1 MNTSENKAYRRLILE
16 INSAKTQT
24 QLWKADRN
32 VRQFI
37 DKIAKN
43 NPDEAQSIANELYN
57 ISITR
62 HNNLIKWN
70 NERRIF

>member
-1 MNTSENKAYRRLILE
+1 MNTRENKEYRRLILE

-24 QLWKADRN
+24 QLWKADKN

-37 DKIAKN
+37 DRIAKN
-43 NPDEAQSIANELYN
+43 NPDETQAVANELYN

-62 HNNLIKWN
+62 HNNLNKYKKL
-70 NERRIF
+70 

>member
-1 MNTSENKAYRRLILE
+1 MNTRENKEYRRLILE

-24 QLWKADRN
+24 QLWKADKN

-37 DKIAKN
+37 GKIAKN
-43 NPDEAQSIANELYN
+43 NPAEAQSIANELYN

-62 HNNLIKWN
+62 HNNLNKYKN
-70 NERRIF
+70 YEN